1 MKAILRNVT
10 EESRQGRKTAPVN
23 SVPAAYRNRWRKGE
37 GEGVEEIKYP
47 EGEGEG
53 GRESMEAEAGRG

>member
-10 EESRQGRKTAPVN
+10 EDSRQGRKTAPVN

-37 GEGVEEIKYP
+37 GVEEIKDP